1 MIHMKLW
8 TGSRS
13 ARITDMTNA
22 GKRGKVCRILRV
34 SGTPWQPGNYAN
46 LTTDQQNALDWSDRV
61 FSACYVI
68 SRGCDSDGQI
78 LHLEFD
84 QVTAPI
90 RALVTEARASGIPEW
105 ACAAYDETCK
115 GIHAPR
121 PILTAGVSGKWGASA
136 NETGISLRQYDD
148 VNEWSQITP
157 HDQTGP
163 RAYELA
169 AKVWDRVKACDKMSQ
184 AADILQAAGCR
195 LHGYCAMD

>member
-1 MIHMKLW
+1 MKLW

-68 SRGCDSDGQI
+68 PRGCDSDGQI

-105 ACAAYDETCK
+105 ACATYDETCK

-184 AADILQAAGCR
+184 AADILQAAG
-195 LHGYCAMD
+195 